1 MIKLK
6 DILNIILIEE
16 IDPSEA
22 YQSID
27 SILTI
32 VNNKRNV
39 AFVTE
44 IGSGKEN
51 WKKINE
57 LITQYNLKILPV
69 KYNPHYAYVIYRQ
82 GYEKDAIELKDIA
95 EKYDGYLS
103 SDATKEDTRRIGEL
117 LGYKKDKIDQFII
130 DKYGKL

>member
-6 DILNIILIEE
+6 DILNTILIEE

-22 YQSID
+22 YGSIG
-27 SILTI
+27 SILTL

-57 LITQYNLKILPV
+57 LITKHNLKVLPV

-103 SDATKEDTRRIGEL
+103 SGATKEDSRRIGEL
-117 LGYKKDKIDQFII
+117 LGYKKDKIDQYII
-130 DKYGKL
+130 KNYGKL